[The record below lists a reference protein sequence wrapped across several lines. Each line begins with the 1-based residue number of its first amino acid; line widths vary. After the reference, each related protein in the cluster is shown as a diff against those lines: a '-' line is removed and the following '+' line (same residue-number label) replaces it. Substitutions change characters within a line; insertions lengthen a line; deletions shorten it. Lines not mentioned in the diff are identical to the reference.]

1 MSYILDALKKSE
13 QERARGAIPD
23 IKTVHQP
30 RPVEYTK
37 PSRWPFIILIVLL
50 LNAGGLGFWIYQQNM
65 QPASSSSASIANTGT
80 NTDSSAGSESSEA
93 IVAMTDTPVI
103 DNQQSTRRSSGNT
116 PPPPQNQLEQN
127 LDNVMKADNKQ
138 RVMPTPTEN
147 PAKSKTAA
155 TQKDKPSAAKP
166 NVIFS
171 DEPLT
176 VSENELKNAENI
188 DDVAVLSDVQIAS
201 ERESTA
207 SEFSETMSE
216 PMSEPME
223 DKIYD
228 IAELPESVK
237 RQLPSISFAGHVYSS
252 TQSQRSVMLN
262 GKKMREGQEVTKG
275 LLLEEITVEGVVLRS
290 QGYRF
295 KLGALQDWSFQ

>member
-23 IKTVHQP
+23 IKTIHQP
-30 RPVEYTK
+30 QPVEYNK
-37 PSRWPFIILIVLL
+37 PSRWPYILLIVLL
-50 LNAGGLGFWIYQQNM
+50 LSVGGLGFWIYQQNM
-65 QPASSSSASIANTGT
+65 LPASNISASNVT
-80 NTDSSAGSESSEA
+80 SEHGDNREA
-93 IVAMTDTPVI
+93 VVAMTEI
-103 DNQQSTRRSSGNT
+103 
-116 PPPPQNQLEQN
+116 PPQQIQLEQN
-127 LDNVMKADNKQ
+127 LNAMKSDNVD
-138 RVMPTPTEN
+138 RVIPTTPQEK
-147 PAKSKTAA
+147 PEKPKTDSAL
-155 TQKDKPSAAKP
+155 KDKPSSGKP

-176 VSENELKNAENI
+176 VSEKELKNAESI
-188 DDVAVLSDVQIAS
+188 DDLAVLSDVQITPHT
-201 ERESTA
+201 ESTV
-207 SEFSETMSE
+207 TSE
-216 PMSEPME
+216 PID
-223 DKIYD
+223 DKVYD

-237 RQLPSISFAGHVYSS
+237 RALPSISFAGHVYSS

-290 QGYRF
+290 RGYRF